1 MALLGATQA
10 FKERLLKW
18 VSEASG
24 ERVSDWER
32 ISRGDVICFIL
43 NRMSPGVLSLQSVTD
58 GVDKFARV
66 GNWKIVM
73 QAMRKLRINWDY
85 DQVKLVMAD
94 QKELERLV
102 LSMRRWETRYMEEP
116 LEPPSPDEWN
126 DNDVPSWFTQQTAKE
141 IEEKRLAMGESN
153 SKKQKQIAVQRD
165 RRKELREQRVSIADQ
180 MRGTF
185 TRKKDDK
192 A

>member
-1 MALLGATQA
+1 MALLGATQQ

-24 ERVSDWER
+24 ERVSNWDR
-32 ISRGDVICFIL
+32 VSRGDVICFIL
-43 NRMSPGVLSLQSVTD
+43 NRMSPGVLPLQSITD

-66 GNWKIVM
+66 GNWKIIM
-73 QAMRKLRINWDY
+73 QAMRKLHINWDY

-102 LSMRRWETRYMEEP
+102 LALRRWETRYMEEP

-126 DNDVPSWFTQQTAKE
+126 DNDIPVWFTQQTAKE
-141 IEEKRLAMGESN
+141 IEERRLAMGESN
-153 SKKQKQIAVQRD
+153 SKRQKQVVVQKD

-185 TRKKDDK
+185 TRK
-192 A
+192 